1 MKQLTALVVASVL
14 MFTFASTLEA
24 QSMTI
29 PGESKTLK
37 GTVERIEAST
47 RMLTIKEPNG
57 NYETMF
63 VPPAENTRF
72 SEIKVGDK
80 MTVRYYDNVIVR
92 LSRPGERSVN
102 TASSA
107 VTPGRGPQTAG
118 TVAKQ
123 RTITATIIA
132 IDAKVPSI
140 TLRGPNNWR
149 YSSRVQDA
157 KLLENLKVGD
167 RLHIT
172 WTEAA
177 LISFE
182 SAEE

>member
-80 MTVRYYDNVIVR
+80 MTVSILR
-92 LSRPGERSVN
+92 SRRSL
-102 TASSA
+102 
-107 VTPGRGPQTAG
+107 
-118 TVAKQ
+118 
-123 RTITATIIA
+123 AT
-132 IDAKVPSI
+132 S
-140 TLRGPNNWR
+140 WR
-149 YSSRVQDA
+149 A
-157 KLLENLKVGD
+157 
-167 RLHIT
+167 
-172 WTEAA
+172 
-177 LISFE
+177 
-182 SAEE
+182 